1 MADIESGVSDINW
14 VVGTEKAAHQDR
26 RQNRI
31 IFTFIW
37 CQKIIDIKKI
47 VQQSIVALFKRYC
60 F

>member
-1 MADIESGVSDINW
+1 VADTEFGVNHINW
-14 VVGTEKAAHQDR
+14 VVGTENVAHKDR